1 MPAYLEISRADGT
14 ETVPLEGVSLAIGRA
29 EANDICLDDPS
40 VSRRHAVIEK
50 LAAGWSIQD
59 VGSLNG
65 TFVNGEMVDRP
76 RPLYSGDEIVI
87 GDTQLIYHSGA
98 LGQ

>member
-1 MPAYLEISRADGT
+1 MAAYLEISRADGT
-14 ETVPLEGVSLAIGRA
+14 EAVPLEGVSLTIGRA
-29 EANDICLDDPS
+29 DSNDICVDDPA

-50 LAAGWSIQD
+50 LAAGWSISD

-65 TFVNGEMVDRP
+65 TFVNGEMLERP
-76 RPLYSGDEIVI
+76 RPLYSGDEIII

-98 LGQ
+98 LGS

>member
-1 MPAYLEISRADGT
+1 MAAYLEISHAEGT
-14 ETVPLEGVSLAIGRA
+14 EAVPLEGVAVTIGRGDS
-29 EANDICLDDPS
+29 NDICLDDPA

-65 TFVNGEMVDRP
+65 TFVNGAMLERP

-98 LGQ
+98 LG